1 MKKRIL
7 ALDVGDV
14 RIGLALSDPMQIIAS
29 PLETYTRKN
38 IEADIEYIR
47 NIVESKDVGE
57 IVSGLPL
64 SMSGNE
70 NEQVKKTKE
79 FIEKLKEVV
88 FVPITLFDER
98 LTSVS
103 AEEMLIDA
111 DVKRKDRKKV
121 IDKIAASIILN
132 DYLRSKE

>member
-88 FVPITLFDER
+88 FVPITLFDES

>member
-88 FVPITLFDER
+88 FVTITLFDER

>member
-47 NIVESKDVGE
+47 NIVDSKDVGE